1 MLLVKVI
8 GENDEYLLFH
18 IRLMRIK
25 FNLNLHLRHNDRRGL
40 IKMKGYTI
48 DCRYVVRVSD
58 LMKIS
63 KLPRPRKKLLDSDGS
78 KLKLITVECE
88 V

>member
-1 MLLVKVI
+1 
-8 GENDEYLLFH
+8 
-18 IRLMRIK
+18 
-25 FNLNLHLRHNDRRGL
+25 
-40 IKMKGYTI
+40 MKGYTI
-48 DCRYVVRVSD
+48 DCNYIVRVKD

-78 KLKLITVECE
+78 KLELITVECE

>member
-1 MLLVKVI
+1 MSFYNFI
-8 GENDEYLLFH
+8 Y
-18 IRLMRIK
+18 
-25 FNLNLHLRHNDRRGL
+25 GL
-40 IKMKGYTI
+40 CGLS
-48 DCRYVVRVSD
+48 CRYVVRVSD